1 MTNVMGTNNVIM
13 ISLKA
18 IITLYHCHNHLLL
31 KSSKL
36 CSFGRKEDYET
47 ISLQHNETFINHI
60 GTENSVSQV
69 YYYES
74 NSSSTTLSN
83 SNATHETI
91 FNTNATELFEDSVTL
106 YESKSNEVVMNNYSK
121 SMHIDNGNFELT
133 DVVNDFILTECV
145 EIDNLLYNDNNKKEI
160 HQLLTDYDT
169 VNKKMLQQFKSNPT
183 YFLPAIKAYIF
194 TMKNNFTS
202 KSSLL
207 KTLHSFSL

>member
-1 MTNVMGTNNVIM
+1 MGANNVIM

-18 IITLYHCHNHLLL
+18 IVTLYHCHNHILL

-36 CSFGRKEDYET
+36 RSFGRKEDNET
-47 ISLQHNETFINHI
+47 ISLEYNETFINHI
-60 GTENSVSQV
+60 GKENSKSQV

-91 FNTNATELFEDSVTL
+91 FNINTTELFEDSVTL
-106 YESKSNEVVMNNYSK
+106 YESKSNEVMDNYSK
-121 SMHIDNGNFELT
+121 NMHIDNGNFELA
-133 DVVNDFILTECV
+133 DVVNDFISIERV
-145 EIDNLLYNDNNKKEI
+145 ETDNSLYNDSNKKEI
-160 HQLLTDYDT
+160 HQLLADYDT
-169 VNKKMLQQFKSNPT
+169 VNEKMLQQFKSNPT

-194 TMKNNFTS
+194 TMKNNFTT